1 MHLTLFS
8 LTQTYPHINTHADVQ
23 LKLQDARERAEE
35 SERELDFLRSSIQT
49 TREQLHKTG
58 LKLWISEIQIFRKI
72 LYGIRLG
79 ISISESSD
87 M

>member
-1 MHLTLFS
+1 
-8 LTQTYPHINTHADVQ
+8 VQ

>member
-1 MHLTLFS
+1 MRA
-8 LTQTYPHINTHADVQ
+8 NVQ
-23 LKLQDARERAEE
+23 KK
-35 SERELDFLRSSIQT
+35 ERELDFLRSSIQT